1 MNLLHSIASLI
12 CTRSVIGHTPTKIF
26 PVRPALTPE
35 FFPPND
41 SCLKKIQ
48 GRIQEV
54 FKGVHSGLLAAPKAR
69 KKALC
74 AVGAKSAGVRGR
86 SPRKILWDHAHFSVR
101 ERPFL
106 IGLDNAHFRGD
117 TKSLVHGRKILIQQ
131 AFVGVSGLTQS
142 FLLKNCKDYLVTQ

>member
-1 MNLLHSIASLI
+1 MKIKRPVLGQ
-12 CTRSVIGHTPTKIF
+12 TRRNINNIFRTK
-26 PVRPALTPE
+26 E
-35 FFPPND
+35 PPRN
-41 SCLKKIQ
+41 CRLKTTTFQ